1 MPIRNDQDSV
11 ALLHGEA
18 PISVGGSEDSD
29 TLGVDATAIEHVA
42 GHPVVRAASTVAPR
56 VEAPSI
62 DAVATRILEQRLAT
76 ASAPPRPAPEPL
88 RAAPVPPRP
97 TPEPP
102 RAAPV
107 MRAPDPQAPPPP
119 RAPQRTPW
127 QDASSRTRIDQVE
140 AHGATRQ
147 YVARERTANDVAG
160 RSSVVFHS
168 AGFAPG
174 NWAVRAM
181 HGVARV
187 SELYEYELEIE
198 ARFEYALDPEEVELL
213 LTSQATVAYGEDAL
227 HPTHGI
233 VVEAELL
240 SESDDNLV
248 VYRVRLTP
256 QLWLLTQT
264 TRSRIFSDLT
274 VKQVVESVLRASGMN
289 RFEFQLSL
297 THDKRFPKCEYIVQ
311 YRESDYQFVQR
322 LLAHEGIFFC
332 FDQRDDGD
340 HVVFS
345 DEIPALRANRCEEPI
360 AYVSLRG
367 VDHGVTSLRRI
378 SRRQTR
384 EVVLNDYNWRL
395 PSQPIVASAVVS
407 DRGFGASVVYGEHY
421 KTAEEGKAL
430 AAVRAHELAAMSRV
444 YHGRSRVRSLVA
456 GSRFTLSDH
465 SEESFER
472 EYFVLEVK
480 HAVIDGGVG
489 VDPPGVAYANEFVAI
504 EASQPYAPPRVV
516 PWPVITGLVHGR
528 IIGTKDGANAP
539 IDEFGRYRVALPWVL
554 ADNAEGVVSRWVRR
568 AQASAG
574 PNYGSHFTLHVG
586 TEVVIAHI
594 EGDPDRPVIVGAV
607 HDAEQP
613 APVTQANAN
622 QSIIQTR
629 HGVRFVM
636 TDG

>member
-1 MPIRNDQDSV
+1 MPIRSDEHSGV
-11 ALLHGEA
+11 LLHGEA
-18 PISVGGSEDSD
+18 PRSGGGGESS
-29 TLGVDATAIEHVA
+29 TAP
-42 GHPVVRAASTVAPR
+42 G
-56 VEAPSI
+56 
-62 DAVATRILEQRLAT
+62 
-76 ASAPPRPAPEPL
+76 
-88 RAAPVPPRP
+88 
-97 TPEPP
+97 
-102 RAAPV
+102 
-107 MRAPDPQAPPPP
+107 MRAPGPQASPPP

-140 AHGATRQ
+140 ARGATRQ
-147 YVARERTANDVAG
+147 YAARERTANDLAG
-160 RSSVVFHS
+160 RSAVVFHS
-168 AGFAPG
+168 AGFAAG
-174 NWAVRAM
+174 NWSVRAM

-198 ARFEYALDPEEVELL
+198 ARFEYALNPEEVELL
-213 LTSQATVAYGEDAL
+213 LTSQATVAYGDDAL

-240 SESDDNLV
+240 SESDDNVV
-248 VYRVRLTP
+248 VYRVRLAP

-264 TRSRIFSDLT
+264 TRSRIFSDAT
-274 VKQVVESVLRASGMN
+274 VKQVVESVLRASGMT
-289 RFEFQLSL
+289 RFAFQLSQV
-297 THDKRFPKCEYIVQ
+297 HDKHFPKREYIVQ
-311 YRESDYQFVQR
+311 YRESDYHFVQR
-322 LLAHEGIFFC
+322 LLADEGIFFC

-340 HVVFS
+340 YVVFS
-345 DEIPALRANRCEEPI
+345 SEIHTLGVNRCEEPI
-360 AYVSLRG
+360 AYVSSSGL
-367 VDHGVTSLRRI
+367 DHVVTSLRRT

-407 DRGFGASVVYGEHY
+407 DRGFGASVLYGEHY
-421 KTAEEGKAL
+421 KTAAEGKAL
-430 AAVRAHELAAMSRV
+430 ATVRANELAAMGRV

-465 SEESFER
+465 REESFER

-480 HAVIDGGVG
+480 HAVIDGGVVRDAG
-489 VDPPGVAYANEFVAI
+489 ADAQGAAYANEFVAI

-516 PWPVITGLVHGR
+516 PWPVINGLVHGR
-528 IIGTKDGANAP
+528 IVGTEDGANAP

-613 APVTQANAN
+613 APVTRANAN